1 MVLFERIDFK
11 IDYIYKP
18 TRYKNKITIVYL
30 SREKEKR
37 GMFFGKKF
45 IRVYTTKQTG
55 VNSQLF
61 FSITQNS

>member
-37 GMFFGKKF
+37 GIFFGKKF
-45 IRVYTTKQTG
+45 IRVDTTKQTG
-55 VNSQLF
+55 
-61 FSITQNS
+61 